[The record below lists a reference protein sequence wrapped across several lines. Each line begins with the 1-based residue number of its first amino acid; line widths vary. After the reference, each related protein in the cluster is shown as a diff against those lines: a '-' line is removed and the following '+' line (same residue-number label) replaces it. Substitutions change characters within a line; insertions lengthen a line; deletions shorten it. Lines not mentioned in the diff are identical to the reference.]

1 MIIYVCIAVFGMALA
16 ICSNLLWSKRYG
28 KQFITGEMIPRRKV
42 YKNVSLFGF
51 ILFMLGLLYLVDS
64 LDIIEGMGYLWLIAP
79 CLMVVNNRSMFDPYY
94 TTEIADHV
102 EDFCLYLRPFIM
114 DSKHRS
120 MVHGFMW
127 IPEPIEK
134 KLCSKLEKEIAPVF
148 CIGDPNSAVPTT
160 LCASGIYATD
170 AEWKSA
176 VEKLASRSKLIV
188 LCIMNTEGCIW
199 ELQHCINAYLNKT
212 LFVVSDSQNLM
223 ILNKFLSKSN
233 VAEPNLVFDEHG
245 IAALYLSEDT
255 TQWHISILRSS
266 FDINNVV
273 KYLTSNIDSVRNH
286 ILEKKKD
293 SILVKPFKEQKVNS
307 MWAHIVAFLLEP
319 LWYIAY
325 NRWPRI
331 WTGLFVFY
339 FIISLVVSL
348 LLAEDLYLC
357 LGYLCLLLAPW
368 IWLSPRVSSS
378 CNQWGSKEVT
388 RRANIFLMKWV
399 IAFVLIQFVIGL
411 VPIN

>member
-1 MIIYVCIAVFGMALA
+1 
-16 ICSNLLWSKRYG
+16 
-28 KQFITGEMIPRRKV
+28 
-42 YKNVSLFGF
+42 
-51 ILFMLGLLYLVDS
+51 
-64 LDIIEGMGYLWLIAP
+64 
-79 CLMVVNNRSMFDPYY
+79 
-94 TTEIADHV
+94 
-102 EDFCLYLRPFIM
+102 
-114 DSKHRS
+114 
-120 MVHGFMW
+120 
-127 IPEPIEK
+127 
-134 KLCSKLEKEIAPVF
+134 
-148 CIGDPNSAVPTT
+148 
-160 LCASGIYATD
+160 
-170 AEWKSA
+170 
-176 VEKLASRSKLIV
+176 
-188 LCIMNTEGCIW
+188 MNTEGCIW

-233 VAEPNLVFDEHG
+233 VAEPNFVFDEHG